1 MKLPGAALGTL
12 QNAGSD
18 VTKRLYAL
26 AEILDKLKRASPI
39 DDEEEK
45 HLNSFSLRRAPT
57 VLKVNNLTFYDWSLT
72 IHSVASTPF
81 QFTQFEMNDF
91 IGRPG
96 QLGKDVGIGLV
107 TEILNDFHRKIFSGV
122 TDGVGNVTSTILGAG
137 TTIVGG
143 VASGVTNVGSTLVG
157 GVSDGITSIGQVRN
171 LLK

>member
-81 QFTQFEMNDF
+81 QFTQF
-91 IGRPG
+91 
-96 QLGKDVGIGLV
+96 
-107 TEILNDFHRKIFSGV
+107 
-122 TDGVGNVTSTILGAG
+122 
-137 TTIVGG
+137 
-143 VASGVTNVGSTLVG
+143 
-157 GVSDGITSIGQVRN
+157 
-171 LLK
+171 